1 MEPNINF
8 NYYSILIFTSI
19 CTILFLLYLSMVIY
33 YISKNYH
40 KKKLCIFWI
49 DYCTLIFGGILFT
62 IIYLFQFFVNGKDN
76 RINELKKLS
85 TNFFPPALVI
95 SLSFM
100 CFTLISTLLF
110 DAITSIRLSIKMHK
124 MKSINEL
131 DLFFL
136 SEKLNNIDYAD
147 ILKMKSH
154 HIYNIVFIII
164 NLVLITLEI
173 FVYTDLYFK
182 LSLKI
187 YFNYIMRIY
196 HFIVLI
202 FLLISIIIMNKNK
215 KLLLKKEYNN
225 PNRIA
230 QKLYDAHFCQIVYFT
245 DVISFK
251 LVADLIMNI
260 PASIFMANRRFDTFT
275 LVWSEL
281 SIFLYIFFGGSEYFV
296 IDKDSK
302 AGKTNK
308 MIKKLFCLKK
318 LDFHF
323 GEKDVKKIIDD
334 FNFDYSLEE
343 RRILENLNIEIIK
356 KAEIHLFKDDDW
368 TNTSVIEMQNSDTN
382 LNKIINSPKQFIEFK
397 LISEFYLV
405 QKLIML
411 YFDKNS
417 SKFERAMR
425 AMEESGSAFKNIEKE
440 RKNTLTSISN
450 LLNLTVDT
458 VNQISSNEGKKL
470 INILDFSPKEL
481 FNSFEGKELLEEL
494 KNNYEFDYDDNIFQV
509 ESLFSSTFFNLFP
522 FYQMSIKTILQSIN
536 PTNNIKLFEKFIKN
550 NKNNTE
556 NYTVSSKNNIINIK
570 NNTSENNINI
580 NTTLNDTKVDNS
592 VSNNSYASRIINI
605 NSNNNINNN
614 INNKKINKNNNN
626 IENNLY
632 YTFNLYFM
640 YEIYDVSELA
650 DIKELKN
657 IINEYYDY
665 IILTVKTMSYTFLP
679 LILGIFKLRIFDSEK
694 IIILYRNPLYFS
706 NLGHFNRW
714 VNFYLTEEREKIK
727 VSSIFNDI
735 INLNVIEIN
744 NSIQLF
750 ESDFNEV
757 KLSIEQDFSFLEKIG
772 KVFPI
777 LHLFIGEE
785 IGLSQDVID
794 KRLQKEG
801 HINFNDNSILF
812 EENSK
817 IDFEPNSL
825 KNKEKEKEFIILD
838 MSDNNNITMP
848 IFNDSIESE
857 DKFNLTTIDETNSL
871 MDKEYLFVN
880 GNILRTIKIYFT
892 NLFRKD
898 CELNKKEKNVK
909 LKLDSNSYCVYL
921 KDQLI
926 NYLIK
931 KSLFNT
937 NDEIEEDEKEDL
949 ISNKEQNNDKIKKN
963 EKEEKKDDFIENI
976 KMEKIEENNIDND
989 V

>member
-450 LLNLTVDT
+450 H
-458 VNQISSNEGKKL
+458 Q
-470 INILDFSPKEL
+470 
-481 FNSFEGKELLEEL
+481 
-494 KNNYEFDYDDNIFQV
+494 
-509 ESLFSSTFFNLFP
+509 
-522 FYQMSIKTILQSIN
+522 
-536 PTNNIKLFEKFIKN
+536 
-550 NKNNTE
+550 
-556 NYTVSSKNNIINIK
+556 
-570 NNTSENNINI
+570 
-580 NTTLNDTKVDNS
+580 
-592 VSNNSYASRIINI
+592 A
-605 NSNNNINNN
+605 
-614 INNKKINKNNNN
+614 
-626 IENNLY
+626 
-632 YTFNLYFM
+632 
-640 YEIYDVSELA
+640 
-650 DIKELKN
+650 
-657 IINEYYDY
+657 
-665 IILTVKTMSYTFLP
+665 
-679 LILGIFKLRIFDSEK
+679 
-694 IIILYRNPLYFS
+694 
-706 NLGHFNRW
+706 
-714 VNFYLTEEREKIK
+714 
-727 VSSIFNDI
+727 
-735 INLNVIEIN
+735 
-744 NSIQLF
+744 
-750 ESDFNEV
+750 
-757 KLSIEQDFSFLEKIG
+757 
-772 KVFPI
+772 
-777 LHLFIGEE
+777 
-785 IGLSQDVID
+785 
-794 KRLQKEG
+794 
-801 HINFNDNSILF
+801 
-812 EENSK
+812 
-817 IDFEPNSL
+817 
-825 KNKEKEKEFIILD
+825 
-838 MSDNNNITMP
+838 
-848 IFNDSIESE
+848 
-857 DKFNLTTIDETNSL
+857 
-871 MDKEYLFVN
+871 
-880 GNILRTIKIYFT
+880 
-892 NLFRKD
+892 
-898 CELNKKEKNVK
+898 KEKN
-909 LKLDSNSYCVYL
+909 
-921 KDQLI
+921 
-926 NYLIK
+926 
-931 KSLFNT
+931 
-937 NDEIEEDEKEDL
+937 
-949 ISNKEQNNDKIKKN
+949 
-963 EKEEKKDDFIENI
+963 
-976 KMEKIEENNIDND
+976 
-989 V
+989 

>member
-640 YEIYDVSELA
+640 YEIYD
-650 DIKELKN
+650 
-657 IINEYYDY
+657 Y

-848 IFNDSIESE
+848 IFNDSIDSE